1 MKSELRRAI
10 DGRPARALG
19 AGGIVTAPGGAPATT
34 ASNVAIVDAG
44 GYFDAVEVES
54 ALQEVGAA
62 LALLDDA
69 IANLEGGDTLAR
81 TGFTVLSH
89 GTPLALALEANGKTL
104 SVQDDIFALNEI
116 VVVSNVAGQIEYMRI
131 DSAATA
137 VTGPNGVMYQH
148 SVTRRYAT
156 NPPGVTV
163 GWARGTLANGL
174 TDRGYILVD
183 GRHDM
188 SLSSPQLSAVRWR
201 DAAQVLSER
210 VFRLGNLYGVA
221 GVTAQEFGFAVGNL
235 TTNDVYLL
243 FNGDREQMS
252 LRNADIV
259 MIDPQSG
266 ADAVRMWGKGDG
278 ERLAGDYVFGTTA
291 GVHTDFYGGDGG
303 RWTLYRGDQP
313 LIDVDGERSYLAGM
327 FTIGEA
333 LGARAELG
341 EQDGRAMI
349 LLRNDV
355 GVVKVALTT
364 DASEDVFAHIGN
376 PAPQPNRMTFD
387 GATGVMD
394 VDGVI
399 RARAM
404 YVHGVLTIA
413 DDGRMEFVDPEDPLR
428 KGVIDRRGQR
438 GYSVDALGQQYL
450 SSVDAWGPL
459 TLENRPGSGIW
470 KTWLA
475 GEMMRGDP
483 DFRHFRV
490 ERGANGRAGLFNGE
504 TPVVYVDYNGD
515 GHFTGQV
522 YTGEGNIGGWGVES
536 ARLTA
541 PGAYVTLDSQQG
553 IMLDVQDNTEDAP
566 LEDISDPAS
575 VFRAVTFVDGASVVH
590 RLYATKRIVDAEAG
604 TESNAL
610 ILQAQPVN
618 LGTRAEAWFG
628 ATSGIEARTVLRA
641 LGGYNTAGQQN
652 TTITLWA
659 YRGDGS
665 GAPFGYRR
673 IDLDAD
679 AVQIAPYTGAAE
691 PGGAKPDGLLLY
703 SDGTWDPGLGEGLY
717 LYSNGAWIK
726 VAGPRDGSMRWGDA
740 TNYAQVDG
748 DGILTFEGVARL
760 QPRYGNETKAAD
772 FTASTLTYYRVN
784 TTGGAVTVTLPTAV
798 GRSGRVYVF
807 KLIGGSNALT
817 LDPNG
822 SETIDGSSTWSTTTL
837 YGKVTIISNGTN
849 WEIIA

>member
-10 DGRPARALG
+10 DGRPVALG
-19 AGGIVTAPGGAPATT
+19 AGGVLTAPSGT
-34 ASNVAIVDAG
+34 ASMTAGNVAIVDAG

-54 ALQEVGAA
+54 ALQEIGEA

-89 GTPLALALEANGKTL
+89 GTPLALAIDANGTTL
-104 SVQDDIFALNEI
+104 SVQDDIFAVGET
-116 VVVSNVAGQIEYMRI
+116 VVVSNTAGQVEYMRI
-131 DSAATA
+131 DSAAAAA
-137 VTGPNGVMYQH
+137 VGPGGAMYQH
-148 SVTRRYAT
+148 SVTRRIAT
-156 NPPGVTV
+156 SPAGVVT
-163 GWARGTLANGL
+163 GWAQGTLANGL
-174 TDRGYILVD
+174 TDRGYILID

-188 SLSSPQLSAVRWR
+188 SQSSPQLSAVRWR
-201 DAAQVLSER
+201 DAAQTLSER

-221 GVTAQEFGFAVGNL
+221 GVTGQEFGFAVGNL
-235 TTNDVYLL
+235 TANDTYLL
-243 FNGDREQMS
+243 FNADREQMS
-252 LRNADIV
+252 LRNADV
-259 MIDPQSG
+259 VVIDPLSG
-266 ADAVRMWGKGDG
+266 AQAVRIWGRNED
-278 ERLAGDYVFGTTA
+278 ERLAGDYTFGTEA

-303 RWTLYRGDQP
+303 RWTVLRGTQA
-313 LIDVDGERSYLAGM
+313 LIDIDGEHSYLAGL

-333 LGARAELG
+333 AGARAELG
-341 EQDGRAMI
+341 EQDKRAMI
-349 LLRNDV
+349 LLRNRY
-355 GVVKVALTT
+355 GVAKVALTT
-364 DASEDVFAHIGN
+364 NDDEDVFAHIGN
-376 PAPQPNRMTFD
+376 PAPQPNRVTFD
-387 GATGVMD
+387 GATGLLD
-394 VDGVI
+394 VDGTI

-536 ARLTA
+536 TRLTA
-541 PGAYVTLDSQQG
+541 PNAYVTLDSTQG
-553 IMLDVQDNTEDAP
+553 VLLDVQDRTGDGGG
-566 LEDISDPAS
+566 EDIGDPEGTY
-575 VFRAVTFVDGASVVH
+575 RAVTFVDGPSVVH
-590 RLYATKRIVDAEAG
+590 RFYATKRIVDEEEG
-604 TESNAL
+604 TESNAI
-610 ILQAQPVN
+610 ILQAQPVG

-628 ATSGIEARTVLRA
+628 ATSDIEARTVVRA
-641 LGGYNTAGQQN
+641 LGGYGESGQQN
-652 TTITLWA
+652 TNIQLWA

-665 GAPFGYRR
+665 GDPFGYRR
-673 IDLDAD
+673 IEFNTD
-679 AVQIAPYTGAAE
+679 AVQLAPYTGAAE

-717 LYSNGAWIK
+717 LYSNGAWVK
-726 VAGPRDGSMRWGDA
+726 VAGPRDGTMRWGDA
-740 TNYAQVDG
+740 INYAQVDG
-748 DGILTFEGVARL
+748 DGILTFPGGVARL
-760 QPRYGNETKAAD
+760 QPRYGNETKTAD
-772 FTASTLTYYRVN
+772 FTASTQTYYRVN
-784 TTGGAVTVTLPTAV
+784 TTSGAVTVTLPTAV
-798 GRSGRVYVF
+798 GISGRMYIF
-807 KLIGGSNALT
+807 KLINGSNSLT
-817 LDPNG
+817 LDPDG
-822 SETIDGSSTWSTTTL
+822 AETIDGATTWATTTL
-837 YGKVTIISNGTN
+837 YAKVTIISNGTN